1 MTPNISRGRNGSDYG
16 YNLKSNE
23 NSKSESNI
31 CSSRNSGRDTI
42 GLINQNINNKNG
54 DPINIEAEEV
64 KARTTNTQNTA
75 INQYN
80 IRLKDHYS
88 N

>member
-1 MTPNISRGRNGSDYG
+1 LTPNISRGRNGSDYG

-31 CSSRNSGRDTI
+31 CSSRNSGRDTV
-42 GLINQNINNKNG
+42 GNNQNQNNKNG
-54 DPINIEAEEV
+54 DHINIETEEV

-80 IRLKDHYS
+80 IILKDHYS

>member
-1 MTPNISRGRNGSDYG
+1 LTPNISRGRNGSDYG

-31 CSSRNSGRDTI
+31 CSSRNSGRDTV
-42 GLINQNINNKNG
+42 GNNQNQNNKNG
-54 DPINIEAEEV
+54 DHINIETEEV
-64 KARTTNTQNTA
+64 KVRTTNTQNTA

-80 IRLKDHYS
+80 IILKDHYS

>member
-31 CSSRNSGRDTI
+31 CSSRNSGRDTV
-42 GLINQNINNKNG
+42 GNNQNQNNKNG
-54 DPINIEAEEV
+54 DHINIETEDLKV
-64 KARTTNTQNTA
+64 RTTNTQNTA

-80 IRLKDHYS
+80 IILKDHYS

>member
-31 CSSRNSGRDTI
+31 CSSRNSGRDTV
-42 GLINQNINNKNG
+42 GNNQNQNNKNC
-54 DPINIEAEEV
+54 DHINIETEDLKV
-64 KARTTNTQNTA
+64 RTTNTQNTA

-80 IRLKDHYS
+80 IILKDHYS